1 MRHEFAPEVDMSSY
15 HDVDRVSPATHVE
28 KKLSRGVSVL
38 VVGGLSALCWAI
50 IIIVGMAISS
60 IL

>member
-1 MRHEFAPEVDMSSY
+1 MSSY